1 MIAALSTI
9 TLSLV
14 VLLGLGMWVGLAL
27 MATGLISLSLFR
39 DMPVLKLLAFDM
51 WNGLNAPELVALPMF
66 ILMGEILFHSRLS
79 DNLFTGLAPFMRR
92 IPGKLLHT
100 NIVGC
105 TLFAAVSG
113 SSAATAATVGRITLG
128 ELEKRGYDRDLA
140 IGSLAGAGTLGFLI
154 PPSLIL
160 ILYGVL
166 ADVSILEL
174 FIAGLIP
181 GLILAASY
189 SIYVMIRASANPSAV
204 PQDDDVQGRKRDA
217 LKLILPVVGLIAI
230 IIASM
235 YMGIASP
242 SEAAII
248 GVAGALITAR
258 LQGGFGVKDLSAAL
272 MGAVRTIS
280 MIGLIITGALFL
292 SRAMAFLGLPADIA
306 NAISALE
313 LSPFMLIICLL
324 LFYIVLG
331 MVLDGLSAIIMTLP
345 VVLPLVTGAGY
356 DAIWFGVFLVIAVE
370 MAQIT
375 PPVGFNLFVVK
386 NLTGEPIGR
395 ITKAALPFFLIMAAF
410 VVLIALK
417 PEIVTALPS
426 AL

>member
-204 PQDDDVQGRKRDA
+204 PQDDDVAGRKRDA

-230 IIASM
+230 IIA
-235 YMGIASP
+235 
-242 SEAAII
+242 
-248 GVAGALITAR
+248 
-258 LQGGFGVKDLSAAL
+258 
-272 MGAVRTIS
+272 
-280 MIGLIITGALFL
+280 
-292 SRAMAFLGLPADIA
+292 
-306 NAISALE
+306 
-313 LSPFMLIICLL
+313 
-324 LFYIVLG
+324 
-331 MVLDGLSAIIMTLP
+331 
-345 VVLPLVTGAGY
+345 
-356 DAIWFGVFLVIAVE
+356 
-370 MAQIT
+370 
-375 PPVGFNLFVVK
+375 
-386 NLTGEPIGR
+386 
-395 ITKAALPFFLIMAAF
+395 
-410 VVLIALK
+410 
-417 PEIVTALPS
+417 
-426 AL
+426 